1 MSHHTP
7 KTLRKAGQER
17 DVQID
22 LGWPY
27 SRQILQVVGVM
38 EALIHRPGCPYTTAS
53 VGLHSSPGQSRV
65 SMVQG
70 RCRLCWTRHTLT
82 RALHRLSEDGYSDDE
97 DTSWKVRR
105 AAAKAVSAVVQA
117 CPLSGVLRKLFN
129 PFRVACS
136 VQHHRAPH
144 QSMPCIV
151 RLSSGATQA
160 LSAGVGE
167 TLYLCRASQSCCPAS
182 FLRQRLLWWPG
193 SGSVRRL

>member
-1 MSHHTP
+1 MI
-7 KTLRKAGQER
+7 L
-17 DVQID
+17 QID
-22 LGWPY
+22 LGWPH
-27 SRQILQVVGVM
+27 SRQILQVVGVK
-38 EALIHRPGCPYTTAS
+38 EALMHRPGCPYTTAS

-82 RALHRLSEDGYSDDE
+82 RALYRLSEDGYSDDE

-117 CPLSGVLRKLFN
+117 CPLSGVLRKLPN

-136 VQHHRAPH
+136 IIELHTRACLALCDCH
-144 QSMPCIV
+144 QAP
-151 RLSSGATQA
+151 QA